1 MPYNK
6 KFAALLFDMDGT
18 LLNSLAATERVW
30 GNWARKHGLDVEAF
44 MPTMHGVRGI
54 DTITRLGIEGVD
66 PVSEAKK
73 ILDDEVADVE
83 GVIPID
89 GVVEFLSSLP
99 SDSWAIVTSAPRIL
113 AERRMAAAGI
123 PFPKVIVT
131 SEDVA
136 SGKPHPACF
145 LLGAERLGVN
155 ASDCIVFEDAP
166 AGIKAGEAAGATVM
180 VVAATHDYSSDSAHP
195 SIDTYE
201 TLFANVDDNGWI
213 SLTKQA

>member
-1 MPYNK
+1 MPYDR

-54 DTITRLGIEGVD
+54 DTITRLGIEGLD
-66 PVSEAKK
+66 PISEAQQ
-73 ILDDEVADVE
+73 ILDDEVADVD

-89 GVVEFLSSLP
+89 GVVAFLNSLP
-99 SDSWAIVTSAPRIL
+99 SDAWAIVTSAPRIL

-123 PFPKVIVT
+123 PFPRVIVT

-136 SGKPHPACF
+136 SGKPNPACF
-145 LLGAERLGVN
+145 LLGAEQLGVS

-166 AGIKAGEAAGATVM
+166 AGIKAGEAAGAALM
-180 VVAATHDYSSDSAHP
+180 VVTATHNYSIDSKHP

-201 TLFANVDDNGWI
+201 TLFAKVDDNGWI

>member
-1 MPYNK
+1 LPYNK
-6 KFAALLFDMDGT
+6 KFAAFLFDMDGT

-30 GNWARKHGLDVEAF
+30 GRWARNQGLDVEAF

-54 DTITRLGIEGVD
+54 DTISRLAIEGLD
-66 PVSEAKK
+66 PVVEAQKV
-73 ILDDEVADVE
+73 LDDEVADVD

-89 GVVEFLSSLP
+89 GVIQFLNSLP
-99 SDSWAIVTSAPRIL
+99 YDAWAIVTSAPRIL

-123 PFPKVIVT
+123 PFPKVMIT
-131 SEDVA
+131 AEDVTA
-136 SGKPHPACF
+136 GKPNPACF

-155 ASDCIVFEDAP
+155 ASDCLVFEDAP
-166 AGIKAGEAAGATVM
+166 AGIKAGKSAGAAVM
-180 VVAATHDYSSDSAHP
+180 VVTATHDYSVNSEFP

-201 TLFANVDDNGWI
+201 SLFAKVDDNGWL

>member
-1 MPYNK
+1 
-6 KFAALLFDMDGT
+6 
-18 LLNSLAATERVW
+18 
-30 GNWARKHGLDVEAF
+30 

-54 DTITRLGIEGVD
+54 DTITRLGIEGLD
-66 PVSEAKK
+66 PVAEAKQV
-73 ILDDEVADVE
+73 LDDEVADVD
-83 GVIPID
+83 GVVPID
-89 GVVEFLSSLP
+89 GVIEFLASLP
-99 SDSWAIVTSAPRIL
+99 SDGWAIVTSAPRIL
-113 AERRMAAAGI
+113 AEARMAAAGI

-131 SEDVA
+131 AEDVT

-155 ASDCIVFEDAP
+155 VNDCVVFEDAP
-166 AGIKAGEAAGATVM
+166 AGIKAGEAAGAALM
-180 VVAATHDYSSDSAHP
+180 VVTATHDYSIDSTHP